1 MEVIETAW
9 SAMRR
14 EGSMHEKAG
23 HAVDSLMR
31 ESMLRRSSDN
41 VTVIVICLSEMNELS
56 YRSPKKQSK
65 L

>member
-1 MEVIETAW
+1 MCCDGVLERMESMDVIETAW

-14 EGSMHEKAG
+14 DGSMHEKAG

-41 VTVIVICLSEMNELS
+41 LTAIIIWFG
-56 YRSPKKQSK
+56 
-65 L
+65 